1 MGCTSSQSIATTDV
15 LPWMSSFPLKCSTN
29 GELKCLN
36 NSSFGWPTWCVAFA
50 YKDSDLSVYSWYDAT
65 LNEMYGRNNHTLF
78 FSCFFRISPKKKNTF
93 QYLHKKPT
101 KGVIVT
107 KIIWLWK
114 KIFLQVGLHFKFVLL
129 KRDIAET
136 FNIYFMNR
144 STLHHTLS
152 DQCSVGNTQKAI

>member
-1 MGCTSSQSIATTDV
+1 MVSSNALITWVLDDLHDV
-15 LPWMSSFPLKCSTN
+15 LLLYIRILTSLFIHGMMQHWTKCTK
-29 GELKCLN
+29 EITTHC
-36 NSSFGWPTWCVAFA
+36 
-50 YKDSDLSVYSWYDAT
+50 
-65 LNEMYGRNNHTLF
+65 F
-78 FSCFFRISPKKKNTF
+78 FLFFRISPKKKNTF
-93 QYLHKKPT
+93 QYLYKKLT